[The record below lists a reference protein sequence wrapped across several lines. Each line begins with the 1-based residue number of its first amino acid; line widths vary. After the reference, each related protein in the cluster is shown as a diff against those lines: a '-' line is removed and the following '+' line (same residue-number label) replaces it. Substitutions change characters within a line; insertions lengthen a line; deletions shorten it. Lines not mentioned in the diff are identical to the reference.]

1 MNTTKP
7 NDWRE
12 YRRFQ
17 AYELRQQG
25 WRNSQIAKA
34 LSVSKGAVSQWFK
47 RVDEAAGNKEVLRHH
62 PAPGVPRKLRVDQ
75 MVELPILLAK
85 GATSFGF
92 VGDIWTGTRVARLI
106 KMQYGISYHPKHV
119 CRLLK
124 FLGWTP
130 QKPVEKASQRDE
142 AAIEKWQAERWPDLK
157 KKPKKKVMKSPS

>member
-17 AYELRQQG
+17 AFELRQQG
-25 WRNSQIAKA
+25 WKNAKIAQA
-34 LSVSKGAVSQWFK
+34 LGVSKGAVSQWFK
-47 RVDEAAGNKEVLRHH
+47 RVDEADGNKEVLRHRR
-62 PAPGVPRKLRVDQ
+62 PPGVSRKLSVDQ
-75 MVELPILLAK
+75 MVELPTLLLK

-92 VGDIWTGTRVARLI
+92 VGDVWTGSRVAKLI
-106 KMQYGISYHPKHV
+106 KLQYGVTYHPKHV

-130 QKPVEKASQRDE
+130 QKPVEKARQRNE
-142 AAIEKWQAERWPDLK
+142 EAIEKWQQDKWPELK
-157 KKPKKKVMKSPS
+157 KSQR